1 MEGFKEKF
9 DKVLVDRLNVSYE
22 LIKPE
27 SKFIGDLGADS
38 LDVAELI
45 VEFEK
50 QFNVSISD
58 EEAENFQT
66 VRDAENYLRS
76 KLGKRERRSDKS
88 IL

>member
-1 MEGFKEKF
+1 MDEFKEKF
-9 DKVLVDRLNVSYE
+9 DKVLVDRLNVPYE

-27 SKFIGDLGADS
+27 SKFSEDLGADS

-50 QFNVSISD
+50 QFDVSISD

-66 VRDAENYLRS
+66 VGDAENYLRS
-76 KLGKRERRSDKS
+76 KLGKRERRSDQT

>member
-66 VRDAENYLRS
+66 VRDAENYLRN
-76 KLGKRERRSDKS
+76 KLGNGERMSDKS